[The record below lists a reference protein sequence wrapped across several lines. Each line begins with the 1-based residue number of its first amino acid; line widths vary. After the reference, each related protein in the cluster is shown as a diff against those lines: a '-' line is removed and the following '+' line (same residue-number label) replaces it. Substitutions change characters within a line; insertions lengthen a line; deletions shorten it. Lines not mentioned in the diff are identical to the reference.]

1 MRMRRIGCASPGAS
15 RARRRTPLTALVTV
29 IAVAGLAA
37 CANGGGLRVEGAD
50 APATSA
56 SPSGKPSLMEGVG
69 PSPKAERTPA
79 AAVDLRQVRV
89 KLLADKHTPAYAR
102 KVLVN
107 CTVISRCLS
116 RGKTVDVLHSGTPQ
130 QIVLIHTLENFVF
143 GFFLIAVEPT
153 GPRPIWN
160 LRADLPTV
168 NASPQGDLVVES
180 KIFTIEDAVCC
191 PSGRRVEVYRWNG
204 RQMTKVSSTDNKGD

>member
-1 MRMRRIGCASPGAS
+1 MLPGLV
-15 RARRRTPLTALVTV
+15 TLTALV
-29 IAVAGLAA
+29 GLAA

-56 SPSGKPSLMEGVG
+56 TPSARPSLMEGVA
-69 PSPKAERTPA
+69 PEPKRTPA
-79 AAVDLRQVRV
+79 VAVDLRQVRL
-89 KLLADKHTPAYAR
+89 KLLADKHLPTYAR
-102 KVLVN
+102 NVLAN
-107 CTVISRCLS
+107 CTVIPRCLS

-130 QIVLIHTLENFVF
+130 QIVLIHTLDNFVF

-160 LRADLPTV
+160 LKADLPTV

-204 RQMTKVSSTDNKGD
+204 RQMIKVSSTDNKGD